1 MAKLPLTSIELQALQ
16 NFANEH
22 GRFWKIKLN
31 QLRVRGSLKGV
42 LGKVAKQQDFQQV
55 LLQIN
60 LYPGVGR
67 MRSEILPPVALYYGP
82 VVSCPASAVIS
93 S

>member
-22 GRFWKIKLN
+22 GRFWKMKLT

-42 LGKVAKQQDFQQV
+42 LGKLAKQHDFQQV
-55 LLQIN
+55 LVQTN
-60 LYPGVGR
+60 LRPGIGR
-67 MRSEILPPVALYYGP
+67 LRSEVLPPAALYYGP
-82 VVSCPASAVIS
+82 VVSCPAAAAIS